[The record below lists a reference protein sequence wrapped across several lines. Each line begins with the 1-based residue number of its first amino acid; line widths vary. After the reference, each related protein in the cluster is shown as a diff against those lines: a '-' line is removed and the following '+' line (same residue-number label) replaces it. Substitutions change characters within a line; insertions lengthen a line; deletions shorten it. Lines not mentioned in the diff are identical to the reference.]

1 MSAFNNL
8 NTFANQNF
16 VYGGQGGSHM
26 GQMHHGGNGGH
37 SNHHNNHNNNN
48 NNNNSNNTMYRIP
61 NRIFV
66 GGIPQTANQNELRD
80 YFSSFG
86 HVKDARI
93 ITDPRGNS
101 RGYGF
106 VTYENENDANK
117 VLSVKGEELMFKEN
131 KLNVGHAFRKKNNNP
146 GQQGQGQQGTGGHHG
161 GQHGMGASHMSNAFG
176 GMNMMGM
183 QQAGNGHH
191 APPHHHHAHH
201 YGGQASNGAIGSV
214 SAPHHQQQHRAAPN
228 TYLEQ
233 QQQMQ
238 LQYGQQHSLN
248 GMHM

>member
-1 MSAFNNL
+1 MSSFNNL
-8 NTFANQNF
+8 STFANQNF
-16 VYGGQGGSHM
+16 GQFYGGQGGMSQSH
-26 GQMHHGGNGGH
+26 GNSGSSGGH
-37 SNHHNNHNNNN
+37 SSHNSYQGNNNNNN
-48 NNNNSNNTMYRIP
+48 NNNNSNNAMYRIP

-66 GGIPQTANQNELRD
+66 GGIPQTANQNELRE
-80 YFSSFG
+80 YFASFG

-117 VLSVKGEELMFKEN
+117 VLSVKDQDLMFKEN
-131 KLNVGHAFRKKNNNP
+131 KLNVGHAFRKKNN
-146 GQQGQGQQGTGGHHG
+146 QQGGGQGQQGGHHQHSMG
-161 GQHGMGASHMSNAFG
+161 GMSGGFSG
-176 GMNMMGM
+176 GMNLMGM
-183 QQAGNGHH
+183 QAAAGNGHH

-201 YGGQASNGAIGSV
+201 YGAQANSGAIGAV
-214 SAPHHQQQHRAAPN
+214 GHQQQHRGAPN
-228 TYLEQ
+228 TYLDQ

-238 LQYGQQHSLN
+238 MQYGQQHGLN